1 MSAPAP
7 SVSSIQNTL
16 KRSEVRPPVF
26 EKEPS
31 LFLERIPRQSLPV
44 RVAMIGNHLP
54 RQCGIATF
62 TKRPHRL
69 PGAGLVV
76 PFLKP

>member
-31 LFLERIPRQSLPV
+31 LFLERIPRQSLPA
-44 RVAMIGNHLP
+44 AMIGNHLP